1 MGLFG
6 IPKMTYAYLRI
17 STNQSKQNNSFLVQE
32 KALREKFQ
40 IDSVIKEAISG
51 SAELDKRKALLTMID
66 NLKNG
71 DKVVIYRMD
80 RISRD
85 TIKAGWIQCEI
96 KKRGAELLSLEIPQK
111 DHTRALIETILTAFA
126 QYEKE
131 VIRFRIQQTLD
142 SKKARGEALG
152 GKYPPYGFDFEI
164 REGKKFL
171 VRNALEQEI
180 IKSIKRFRIKST
192 NEICKILRMRRV
204 LGKSG
209 KPISY
214 KQVQTILQRIKE
226 GFYND

>member
-1 MGLFG
+1 
-6 IPKMTYAYLRI
+6 MTYAYLRI
-17 STNQSKQNNSFLVQE
+17 STNQAKQSNSFLVQE
-32 KALREKFQ
+32 KALRERFQ
-40 IDSVIKEAISG
+40 IDFVVKEAVSG
-51 SAELDKRKALLTMID
+51 SAELDKRKALLTMIE

-85 TIKAGWIQCEI
+85 SIKAGWIQCEI
-96 KKRGAELLSLEIPQK
+96 KKRGAELVSLEIPHK
-111 DHTRALIETILTAFA
+111 DHTSALIETILTAFA

-142 SKKARGEALG
+142 SKKSRGEALG
-152 GKYPPYGFDFEI
+152 GKYAPYGYDFEV

-171 VRNALEQEI
+171 IKNESEQEI

-192 NEICKILRMRRV
+192 NEIFKILQARGV

-209 KPISY
+209 KLISY
-214 KQVQTILQRIKE
+214 KQVQTILKRIAQ
-226 GFYND
+226 GFYDD